1 MTDIRSNVHACVDKV
16 QQHLG
21 WGWKECVYREAL
33 AIELRREGYTVST
46 EVSMPIK
53 YKGEPLSNVHAR
65 VDMLIDGNVIVEL
78 KAGAS
83 QAGIA
88 KAEQQCKRYLQAC
101 GGHEADHGLVI
112 IFSDAPTQNALTKTV
127 FGCS

>member
-1 MTDIRSNVHACVDKV
+1 MADMIPNVHSCVEKV
-16 QQHLG
+16 HEHLG

-33 AIELRREGYTVST
+33 AIELRRVGYMVST

-65 VDMLIDGNVIVEL
+65 VDMLIDGRVIVEL

-83 QAGIA
+83 QSGLA
-88 KAEQQCKRYLQAC
+88 KAKQQCKRYLNAC
-101 GGHEADHGLVI
+101 GGHAADAGLVV
-112 IFSDAPTQNALTKTV
+112 IFADAPGQIAMTQAV
-127 FGCS
+127 

>member
-1 MTDIRSNVHACVDKV
+1 MTDVRSNVHSCVEKV
-16 QQHLG
+16 HEHLG

-33 AIELRREGYTVST
+33 AIELRREGHTVST

-65 VDMLIDGNVIVEL
+65 VDMLIDGRVIVEL

-83 QAGIA
+83 QSGLA
-88 KAEQQCKRYLQAC
+88 KAKQQCKRYLNAC
-101 GGHEADHGLVI
+101 GGHAADAGLVV
-112 IFSDAPTQNALTKTV
+112 IFADAPGQIVITQTV
-127 FGCS
+127 